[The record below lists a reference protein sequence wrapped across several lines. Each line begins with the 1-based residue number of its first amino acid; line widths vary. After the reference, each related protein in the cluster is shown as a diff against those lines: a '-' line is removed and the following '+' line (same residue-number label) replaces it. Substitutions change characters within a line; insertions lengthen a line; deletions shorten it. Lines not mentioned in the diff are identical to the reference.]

1 MSIERAKR
9 KLRAI
14 LSADA
19 VGYSR
24 LMQEDEASTIRA
36 IEDSKRLMSELI
48 SRVNGRVVDA
58 PGDNLLAEFS
68 SVVDAVE
75 CAVGIQK
82 KLKTKNAI
90 MPDNRKLQFRIGVNL
105 GDVVQENGR
114 IYGDGVNIAAR
125 LEGLA
130 DPGGI
135 CISRTAY
142 DHVKNKLALGYEYLG
157 EHSVKNISEP
167 VGVYRVLME
176 PGDAGKVIGEKK
188 YIGRFSRKK
197 ALAALLCLIIIAAGL
212 VGWNVYLQQSK
223 KVEAASMEKMAYPLP
238 QKPSIVVLPFKN
250 LSGNKK
256 DGLIA
261 KGLTEDIITALSR
274 VPELFVI
281 ASASSFAYQ
290 GKRVKVKQVSEEL
303 GIRYI
308 LDGSVQRSK
317 NRLRF
322 TVQLVDAVAGH
333 QMWADR
339 FDRKVEDLFILQ
351 DDIVRRILVELQV
364 KLTDGEF
371 ARIMSRKTQDL
382 DAWLLLNQGF
392 HEGFKFTREGMS
404 RARELFEAARKKDPK
419 WERPLAGLSWT
430 YWYEA
435 RMGWAENREEWMRKG
450 IELAEK
456 AVEWAPEEP
465 GGYQM
470 LGLLA
475 LSNRDYDRALAYR
488 EKAFALAPNDYV
500 VVWGLGSVL
509 YKTGEPKRAAD
520 MLTKAARQ
528 NPNHTVAFSWS
539 IAEAHLVAGDY
550 EEAIET
556 SNRAISRQ
564 PDAMMPHTF
573 LAAAYSALGR
583 TDEAQTEAARV
594 LQINPNFTVSAWMKT
609 RLLKNPADEELYTD
623 LLLKAGLPEN

>member
-1 MSIERAKR
+1 MSEPNA

-176 PGDAGKVIGEKK
+176 PGDAGKVIGEKN

-197 ALAALLCLIIIAAGL
+197 ALAALLCLIIIVAGL
-212 VGWNVYLQQSK
+212 IGWKVYLLQSK
-223 KVEAASMEKMAYPLP
+223 KVEAASMENMAYPLP
-238 QKPSIVVLPFKN
+238 EKPSVAVLPFKN
-250 LSGNKK
+250 LSGNEN

-281 ASASSFAYQ
+281 ASASSFAYE
-290 GKRVKVKQVSEEL
+290 GKTVKISQVSEEL
-303 GIRYI
+303 GVRYI

-317 NRLRF
+317 DRLRF

-333 QMWADR
+333 QLWADR
-339 FDRKVEDLFILQ
+339 FDRKAEDLFVLQ
-351 DDIVRRILVELQV
+351 DDIVRKILVELQV

-371 ARIMSRKTQDL
+371 ARIHSRKTKNL
-382 DAWLLLNQGF
+382 DAWLLLNQGL
-392 HEGFKFTREGMS
+392 HEGLKYTREGMS
-404 RARELFEAARKKDPK
+404 RARELFEEARKKDPN
-419 WERPLAGLSWT
+419 WERPLVGLSWT

-435 RMGWAENREEWMRKG
+435 RMGWTEKRDEWIRKSS
-450 IELAEK
+450 ELAEK

-470 LGLLA
+470 LGMLA
-475 LSNRDYDRALAYR
+475 LSNRDYDRALSYRKKAYV
-488 EKAFALAPNDYV
+488 LAPNDYLV
-500 VVWGLGSVL
+500 ILGLGSVL
-509 YKTGEPKRAAD
+509 YKSGEPKKATD
-520 MLTKAARQ
+520 VLSKAARQ
-528 NPNHTVAFSWS
+528 NPNHPVVLTWA
-539 IAEAHLVAGDY
+539 IAEANLVAEDY
-550 EEAIET
+550 EAAIET
-556 SNRAISRQ
+556 SIQAIARQ
-564 PDAMMPHTF
+564 PDAVMPHTF
-573 LAAAYSALGR
+573 LAAAYSALGL
-583 TDEAQTEAARV
+583 TDEAQTEAAKV
-594 LQINPNFTVSAWMKT
+594 LQLNPNFTVSAWMKT
-609 RLLKNPADEELYTD
+609 RLLKDPADTERYAN